1 MPVLDTK
8 LYHRYVYLRKII
20 AYMGFRT
27 RCGCRHQLGVW
38 EWMPVNEEGQLG
50 TQVHLT

>member
-20 AYMGFRT
+20 AYMGLQDQVRLQAST
-27 RCGCRHQLGVW
+27 GGLG
-38 EWMPVNEEGQLG
+38 MDARG
-50 TQVHLT
+50 